1 MKKRKELVLLLFIIA
16 AFIITRSFTCF
27 NDYFLLD
34 DFDHIRDA
42 KSLYAHAVIPFKGP
56 NLAGNSA
63 CIPGGGYYILLS
75 IPALLF
81 DKPMEFDLYSAALM
95 LCAAVYFLYT
105 VRKHYGSP
113 SMFVTASLLLFSP
126 RIMMM
131 ESGTWNPYYAAM
143 LSLVL
148 ASMLLEVFSGK
159 DDPVL
164 LFLLLPLSALMS
176 QLHFTAFFYL
186 PLVLAVYFLFFTGG
200 LIKSTFWLGISGAA
214 LLYIPYL
221 ASELGNHFQN
231 TLAILSMGKTQSAAS
246 FPVLSY
252 LLLFPALDIV
262 LNGYMSEVFRFLG
275 QMPRYAAWPAGA
287 VYFASLVL
295 SVSAAVYSVAALFGI
310 KNLSETDRGALIF
323 FFLVIGGLIFGFTVF
338 RIPSLP
344 THYYLPVFA
353 FAFFPLLL
361 LLRRLE
367 DMPAIIDNIKYASSV
382 IFTAGGSVLDLLFP
396 NSYRTVEPPRQYG
409 YVNALLDDAAG
420 RPFQVRT
427 EYKKVFYE
435 ITAKELL
442 HRQWNEKD
450 GAPLKYAI
458 DKKINLT
465 NTGPADRIYGDDRMA
480 LYRIGT
486 GL

>member
-1 MKKRKELVLLLFIIA
+1 MKQRKELLLLLFIIA

-56 NLAGNSA
+56 NLSGNSA

-81 DKPMEFDLYSAALM
+81 DTPLAFDLYSTALM
-95 LCAAVYFLYT
+95 LCAAVFFLYT
-105 VRKHYGSP
+105 VRKHYGP
-113 SMFVTASLLLFSP
+113 PAMFIAASLLLFSP

-148 ASMLLEVFSGK
+148 AAMLLEVFSGK
-159 DDPVL
+159 DNPVL
-164 LFLLLPLSALMS
+164 LFLLLPLSALMA

-186 PLVLAVYFLFFTGG
+186 PLILAVYFLCFYRGRN
-200 LIKSTFWLGISGAA
+200 KKYFWLGISGAA
-214 LLYIPYL
+214 LLYVPYL
-221 ASELGNHFQN
+221 LSELGNHFQN
-231 TLAILSMGKTQSAAS
+231 TLAILSMGKSGSAS

-252 LLLFPALDIV
+252 LLLFPTLDIV
-262 LNGYMSEVFRFLG
+262 LNGYMSEVSNFLG
-275 QMPRYAAWPAGA
+275 LVPWYAAWPAGA
-287 VYFASLVL
+287 VYFASLIL
-295 SVSAAVYSVAALFGI
+295 SVSAAVYSVAALFRI
-310 KNLSETDRGALIF
+310 KKLNETDRGALIF
-323 FFLVIGGLIFGFTVF
+323 FFLVIGGLIFGFTAF

-344 THYYLPVFA
+344 THYYLPVYG

-367 DMPAIIDNIKYASSV
+367 GAPAIIDNIKYAPPV
-382 IFTAGGSVLDLLFP
+382 IFTAAGSALAIYYFLIVIGPSSL
-396 NSYRTVEPPRQYG
+396 PRQYG
-409 YVNALLDDAAG
+409 YVNALLDDARG

-442 HRQWNEKD
+442 HREWNEKD
-450 GAPLKYAI
+450 GAPLKYII

-480 LYRIGT
+480 LYRIRG
-486 GL
+486 